1 MGEAEEVQVLLSIHT
16 VDCSS
21 WEDWAPQTACP
32 GALVVVRIPDSE
44 TEIGESAFKDC
55 RSMGKLIIPES
66 VSKIH
71 AGGGVD
77 SFDVGDSEKRGEC
90 LCERLQF
97 LGFIGLIRKYHEWWD
112 KWNTGNTDVYII

>member
-21 WEDWAPQTACP
+21 WEDLAPQPGCP

-71 AGGGVD
+71 AGGGLIHLMLVIQKNEVNVFVNVSSFSD
-77 SFDVGDSEKRGEC
+77 SLD
-90 LCERLQF
+90 
-97 LGFIGLIRKYHEWWD
+97 
-112 KWNTGNTDVYII
+112 